1 MERVEGSRGRWT
13 AQLDLVG
20 KNLVLLT
27 LGICIYQG
35 AISWKVQSHAQ
46 RFWVVR
52 AAPRAEGLGFRKRRA
67 LVSLRQRAAGGQ
79 FVFRL
84 RAALSD
90 SVLGMTENSLLG
102 EGEQAREVRAL
113 DRLNLPR
120 GEF

>member
-1 MERVEGSRGRWT
+1 M
-13 AQLDLVG
+13 
-20 KNLVLLT
+20 
-27 LGICIYQG
+27 
-35 AISWKVQSHAQ
+35 
-46 RFWVVR
+46 
-52 AAPRAEGLGFRKRRA
+52 
-67 LVSLRQRAAGGQ
+67 SLRQRAADGQ

-84 RAALSD
+84 RAAFSD